1 MLNHKNESNSLY
13 YNNSSIKSRANS
25 TLYTMS
31 KDDFENSNKYKQD
44 ELYTLYKDNIINNE
58 NNENNILSFKN
69 KTISNAQPSR
79 NANYL

>member
-31 KDDFENSNKYKQD
+31 KDDFENSNKYKQH
-44 ELYTLYKDNIINNE
+44 KI
-58 NNENNILSFKN
+58 
-69 KTISNAQPSR
+69 
-79 NANYL
+79 